1 MNLTTNSASL
11 YSHEWKWLKTDLI
24 SELLVEYKNHFE
36 KLSYYDLVEVLV
48 DKDGRPKKLSL
59 NDQEVPSFAVFT
71 TSELA
76 ARTLRPLTI
85 EELKND
91 LYTVTLEESAHLKT
105 YMLGD
110 LIHSLNDA
118 KKLLPIKVNPVQ
130 CQTNQGLRLL
140 AEELVFIPLLD
151 QVTNK
156 YLVTDPED
164 ALALLAIQPEDQMR
178 MGMELVF
185 YALTNR
191 LLPDD
196 KESREQLLREKI
208 EELAFVAPRIP
219 MRKGSGTFICV
230 LLNLEN
236 SMEEAAFIRKY
247 KTFDPHTDLIF
258 VTSDLEILT
267 GELERIA
274 YDGDSIDTIFLPLIQ
289 WQRRQKKSRLA

>member
-1 MNLTTNSASL
+1 MNLTTNTTSL

-48 DKDGRPKKLSL
+48 DKDGRPKKISL
-59 NDQEVPSFAVFT
+59 NDQEVPAYAVFT
-71 TSELA
+71 TTELA
-76 ARTLRPLTI
+76 ARTLQPLTI

-91 LYTVTLEESAHLKT
+91 LYNVTLEESAHLKT

-110 LIHSLNDA
+110 LVHSLNDA
-118 KKLLPIKVNPVQ
+118 KKILAIKVNPVQ

-247 KTFDPHTDLIF
+247 KTFDSHTDLIF

-267 GELERIA
+267 GELERIS

-289 WQRRQKKSRLA
+289 WQRRQRKSRLT

>member
-1 MNLTTNSASL
+1 MDLDCANASL
-11 YSHEWKWLKTDLI
+11 YSHDWKSLKHDFI
-24 SELLVEYKNHFE
+24 SEQITDYKNHFE

-48 DKDGRPKKLSL
+48 DQDGRPKKLAL
-59 NDQEVPSFAVFT
+59 NDQEVPSFVVFT
-71 TSELA
+71 TAQLA
-76 ARTLRPLTI
+76 ARVLKTLTLD
-85 EELKND
+85 ELKND
-91 LYTVTLEESAHLKT
+91 QYTLTLDESAHLKT

-110 LIHSLNDA
+110 LVQALNDP
-118 KKLLPIKVNPVQ
+118 KKILPIKVNPVH
-130 CQTNQGLRLL
+130 CQTSQGPRLL
-140 AEELVFIPLLD
+140 AEEFIFIPLLD

-156 YLVTDPED
+156 YLITDPED

-191 LLPDD
+191 LLPYD
-196 KESREQLLREKI
+196 KESRGQILREKI

-247 KTFDPHTDLIF
+247 RTFDSHTDLIF
-258 VTSDLEILT
+258 VTSELEILT

-274 YDGDSIDTIFLPLIQ
+274 YDGDSIDTIFLPLIN
-289 WQRRQKKSRLA
+289 WQKRQKKA